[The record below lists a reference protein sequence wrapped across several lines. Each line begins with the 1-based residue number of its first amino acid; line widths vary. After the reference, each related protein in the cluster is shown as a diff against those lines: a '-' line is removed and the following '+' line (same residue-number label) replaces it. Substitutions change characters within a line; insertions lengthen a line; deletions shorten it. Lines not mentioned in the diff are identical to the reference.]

1 MSLIHQLLNKKYMTT
16 HAPEYRDKA
25 FPFKEMELR
34 GTHFKYTDLLEWP
47 LIDVLNSIKRWTNIW
62 LDKNWTPMIDW
73 ISVYN
78 KELLPWM
85 LVIAFD
91 TDEVRTLQVEASK
104 LLEWKEVWKYTL
116 PDITTFFEIEKDWK
130 KLYCYVVDRM
140 DMWKHKK
147 DMLMWEIDNVSIDW
161 VIVYPSWLLGADW
174 EMIQVRDDV
183 LGILST
189 GKNF

>member
-1 MSLIHQLLNKKYMTT
+1 MTT
-16 HAPEYRDKA
+16 HTPEYRDKA

-47 LIDVLNSIKRWTNIW
+47 LIDVLNSIKRWANIW
-62 LDKNWTPMIDW
+62 INTDGKAIREW
-73 ISVYN
+73 INAYN

-91 TDEVRTLQVEASK
+91 RDEARMFQVEASK
-104 LLEWKEVWKYTL
+104 MLEWKDTWKYTL
-116 PDITTFFEIEKDWK
+116 PDITTFFEIEKDGK
-130 KLYCYVVDRM
+130 TLYCYVVDRM

-147 DMLMWEIDNVSIDW
+147 DMLMWEIDNISIDW
-161 VIVYPSWLLGADW
+161 MIVYPSWLVRADW
-174 EMIQVRDDV
+174 EIIQVRDDV
-183 LGILST
+183 SGILST